1 MYPLVRISEL
11 EHVKRLEVSVGNYS
25 VSVSYYFYYCLCS
38 CSVIGRV
45 LLYEAHRALV
55 SHILSDIW
63 SLIPRSYIYSVTSH
77 KPGLCK
83 DLTCLRGKQHLPGR
97 IAVIHKVELHMQ
109 MYLSGWK
116 TVGGQ

>member
-25 VSVSYYFYYCLCS
+25 VSVSYYFYYRLCS

-77 KPGLCK
+77 KPGL
-83 DLTCLRGKQHLPGR
+83 LSVQGSHLFKRKTAP
-97 IAVIHKVELHMQ
+97 
-109 MYLSGWK
+109 SWK
-116 TVGGQ
+116 NCCDT